1 MDKSSEQGCAPSFT
15 PYSSLSPHSCPVRQT
30 RKRSLG
36 QDKEVCQDRAAGS
49 RSAGLQPGVTRLT
62 PPNPLVLGPRCPRL
76 LGARQKCRLTS
87 APQTCGIEPEG
98 EGLARCD
105 LISPRVIPRGSGQ
118 SLGTVVLDHRA
129 PLWGTGQPR
138 VTAIRRFTKS
148 ALCTEHPALPF
159 YNEIWRFEILSN
171 TQVEGGEAP
180 SGAEAGSSHAK

>member
-1 MDKSSEQGCAPSFT
+1 M
-15 PYSSLSPHSCPVRQT
+15 
-30 RKRSLG
+30 
-36 QDKEVCQDRAAGS
+36 
-49 RSAGLQPGVTRLT
+49 
-62 PPNPLVLGPRCPRL
+62 
-76 LGARQKCRLTS
+76 
-87 APQTCGIEPEG
+87 PQTCGIESEG

-105 LISPRVIPRGSGQ
+105 LISPHVIPRGSGQ

-129 PLWGTGQPR
+129 ARWGTGQPR

-159 YNEIWRFEILSN
+159 YNEIWRFETLSN